1 MRGMEKQ
8 MKKYFILIVVTT
20 LLLIA
25 SFTANLILGK
35 CASVLVVKPQTTTIN
50 DYVNCNGK
58 LEEKQK
64 KEVYVSA
71 CEVEKVFVKVGDK
84 VSFGDLLI
92 SIKKTESAE
101 TTSAQDSLSGLS
113 PDMDLSKILPNFDQS
128 ALNIITEQKTT
139 SQISPTEQDI
149 SAPFDGYITEINC
162 TQGQSFNSSKA
173 IIVISDLSSMHI
185 KTTINEALISKV
197 KLGQKAVIS
206 GNAFKNIEYY
216 GVVESISPIAKQ
228 SLGTGLAE
236 TTVEAIIRIDE
247 PDNNLRA
254 GFSANI
260 KILTSSKENV
270 LVVPFE
276 AISQDDDNKE
286 FVFTMQNSRAV
297 KKEIVTGLENDAG
310 VEVLEGISL
319 NDIIVKNPSVL
330 QENNSKIKPL
340 KERESQ

>member
-1 MRGMEKQ
+1 MRGMDEQ

-58 LEEKQK
+58 LEEKQR
-64 KEVYVSA
+64 KEFYVSA
-71 CEVEKVFVKVGDK
+71 CEVEKVSVKVGDK
-84 VSFGDLLI
+84 VSFGDVLI
-92 SIKKTESAE
+92 SIKKTESTD
-101 TTSAQDSLSGLS
+101 TTATQDSLSGLS
-113 PDMDLSKILPNFDQS
+113 PDLDLSKILPNIDQS
-128 ALNIITEQKTT
+128 ALNIITAQKSTP
-139 SQISPTEQDI
+139 QIATTEQELT
-149 SAPFDGYITEINC
+149 APFDGTITEINC
-162 TQGQSFNSSKA
+162 VEGESYNSSKA

-197 KLGQKAVIS
+197 KLGQKAIIS
-206 GNAFKNIEYY
+206 GNAFKNTEYY

-228 SLGTGLAE
+228 SLGSGLTE
-236 TTVEAIIRIDE
+236 TVVEAIIRIDE

-254 GFSANI
+254 GFSTNI

-276 AISQDDDNKE
+276 AISQDENNKE
-286 FVFTMQNSRAV
+286 FVFAMQNSKAI
-297 KKEIVTGLENDAG
+297 KKEVVTGLENDAG
-310 VEVLEGISL
+310 IEILQGI
-319 NDIIVKNPSVL
+319 NPQDIIVKNPSVL
-330 QENNSKIKPL
+330 GQDNSKIKPQ
-340 KERESQ
+340 KGGESE